1 MIAKFVL
8 TTAGEVKPLVASSS
22 QWEQIRAHLAKGA
35 TPIHTTKESIEIFA
49 ILEIAK
55 GYEGKGISNSK
66 DGILML
72 FGEVTE

>member
-8 TTAGEVKPLVASSS
+8 TTAGEAKPLVASSA
-22 QWEQIRAHLAKGA
+22 QWASIRAHLTKGA
-35 TPIHTTKESIEIFA
+35 TPIHTANESIEIFA
-49 ILEIAK
+49 VLEIAK

-72 FGEVTE
+72 FWEVTG